1 MTVSR
6 MAKRVTHP
14 VGKISPFKVASALLQ
29 YPTVA
34 LFDATR

>member
-6 MAKRVTHP
+6 MASKVTHP
-14 VGKISPFKVASALLQ
+14 AGKISPFMVASVLLQ